1 MTRRPVAAAAL
12 LIAAALAVLCGGAL
26 RAEVVEVPELGR
38 LELPNSG
45 AAAAQQAFLR
55 GVLLLHSF
63 EFDDACEAFQEAR
76 RIDPEFALA
85 AWGEAMTHNHPLWRQ
100 QDRSAAL
107 AALATYAPNR
117 EARLAK
123 APSERERGYLEA
135 VEILYGDGS
144 KHERDAAYEAAMAAL
159 SARYPDDL
167 EAKAFYALSILG
179 TTEGVRDFR
188 TFMRAAAVAEE
199 VFAANPRH
207 PGAAHY
213 LIHSYDDPVHAP
225 LGLRAARVYAGIA
238 PAASHAQHMI
248 SHIYVAL
255 GRWQES
261 VDSNVIAFEVSRER
275 RERKGLGVDD
285 LSFHALHWLIYS
297 YLQLGRWEEAQ
308 GLVDDMRSYAE
319 QSGSRHSVGYYAGIR
334 AAWVV
339 ETGGREAPALSSD
352 AMSLHARAVDAF
364 ATGYAAFRRGDV
376 AGLRAASETLSGE
389 FGSGAGDD
397 DAEERVLEKS
407 LRALWLY
414 AEGRTGEATT
424 LLAQATEAEAALPL
438 EYGPPPIVKPSHEL
452 YGELLL
458 ELGRPGEA
466 RRMFEQALSR
476 APRRSR
482 SLAGLAGAAQAEGD
496 AVTSARACAELAEI
510 LAQADPVV
518 ALPGACGG

>member
-1 MTRRPVAAAAL
+1 MTRYPVAAASL
-12 LIAAALAVLCGGAL
+12 LLAASLARGPLL
-26 RAEVVEVPELGR
+26 AEVVEVPELGR
-38 LELPNSG
+38 LEFPNSG
-45 AAAAQQAFLR
+45 AAEAQQPFVR

-63 EFDDACEAFQEAR
+63 EFDDACEAFQQAR
-76 RIDPEFALA
+76 RIDPDFALA

-100 QDRSAAL
+100 QDHAAAL
-107 AALATYAPNR
+107 AALATYGPSR

-123 APSERERGYLEA
+123 APTEREKGYLEA
-135 VEILYGDGS
+135 VEILYGEGS

-179 TTEGVRDFR
+179 TTGGVRDFR

-213 LIHSYDDPVHAP
+213 LIHSYDDPIHAP

-261 VDSNVIAFEVSRER
+261 VDSNVIAFEVSRQR

-297 YLQLGRWEEAQ
+297 YLQLGRFEEAKE
-308 GLVDDMRSYAE
+308 LVDDMRSYAE
-319 QSGSRHSVGYYAGIR
+319 QSGSPHSGGYYAAIR

-339 ETGGREAPALSSD
+339 ETGGRDAPPLASD
-352 AMSLHARAVDAF
+352 ALSLHARAVDAF
-364 ATGYAAFRRGDV
+364 ATGYAAYRHGDL
-376 AGLRAASETLSGE
+376 AGLRAASKRLSGE

-414 AEGRTGEATT
+414 AEGRSEEAMT
-424 LLAQATEAEAALPL
+424 LFSQATASEAALPL

-458 ELGRPGEA
+458 ELGRPAEA
-466 RRMFEQALSR
+466 RRRFDEALSR

-482 SLAGLAGAAQAEGD
+482 SLAGLARAARADGDGATANQACDELAAILARAD
-496 AVTSARACAELAEI
+496 EAVTLPDACA
-510 LAQADPVV
+510 
-518 ALPGACGG
+518 G

>member
-1 MTRRPVAAAAL
+1 MIRRPNVAVLLLAAAL
-12 LIAAALAVLCGGAL
+12 TAPGGSSL
-26 RAEVVEVPELGR
+26 RAEIVEVPDLGR
-38 LELPNSG
+38 LEFANSG
-45 AAAAQQAFLR
+45 AAEAQQAFVR

-76 RIDPEFALA
+76 RIDPDFALA
-85 AWGEAMTHNHPLWRQ
+85 VWGEAMTHNHPLWRQ
-100 QDRSAAL
+100 QDRAAAL
-107 AALATYAPNR
+107 AALATYAPSR

-135 VEILYGDGS
+135 VEILYGEGS
-144 KHERDAAYEAAMAAL
+144 KHERDAAYEMAMAAL

-207 PGAAHY
+207 PGAVHY

-255 GRWQES
+255 GRWRES
-261 VDSNVIAFEVSRER
+261 VESNEIAFEVSRER

-285 LSFHALHWLIYS
+285 LSFHALHWLTYS
-297 YLQLGRWEEAQ
+297 YLQLGRWEDAKR
-308 GLVDDMRSYAE
+308 LVDDMRSYAQE
-319 QSGSRHSVGYYAGIR
+319 SGSRHSLGYYAAIR
-334 AAWVV
+334 ASWIV
-339 ETGGREAPALSSD
+339 ETGGLDAPALSTEALD
-352 AMSLHARAVDAF
+352 LHARAVDAY
-364 ATGYAAFRRGDV
+364 ATGYAASRRGDV
-376 AGLRAASETLSGE
+376 AALEAASAALSGE
-389 FGSGAGDD
+389 FGSGAGDED
-397 DAEERVLEKS
+397 GGERVLEKS

-414 AEGRTGEATT
+414 AEGRSEEAAS
-424 LLAQATEAEAALPL
+424 LLAQAAEAEAALPL
-438 EYGPPPIVKPSHEL
+438 EYGPPPIVKPSQEL

-458 ELGRPGEA
+458 DLGRPGEA
-466 RRMFEQALSR
+466 RRMFEQALTR

-482 SLAGLAGAAQAEGD
+482 SLAGLATAAEASGDGAAA
-496 AVTSARACAELAEI
+496 ARTCDELAAI
-510 LAQADPVV
+510 LAQADEAVT
-518 ALPGACGG
+518 LPGACGG